1 MFIFF
6 GQLGIEKLLKYL
18 GNRFL
23 FACRSYFL
31 RKLLKFIIHLP
42 CFVNM
47 LLRKHSLILIQKRAL
62 AILGRNDLNL
72 GLPDILIDA
81 MVLCLGA
88 VHKAGS
94 QIHFNPLELPL
105 RHPASHPPPPLQND
119 MAYLLLSQN
128 LRSTNSRH
136 PGSNHNHLIILFH
149 YPIKLQ

>member
-6 GQLGIEKLLKYL
+6 GQLGIAKLLKYL

-94 QIHFNPLELPL
+94 QIHFNPSKYPTATLPPTLPL
-105 RHPASHPPPPLQND
+105 PSKMTWPIFFSARICEAPIPDIPA
-119 MAYLLLSQN
+119 
-128 LRSTNSRH
+128 
-136 PGSNHNHLIILFH
+136 
-149 YPIKLQ
+149 PITITS